1 MRSGGFRKGPAASSG
16 CASCKRVQ
24 NCGSRSGLAGTKRP
38 MSEPLPQGA
47 RGPLSTGTWTALE
60 NQVFRNFWLFSFFAF
75 VGASMQTVGAG
86 WLMTELDPSPSKV
99 ALVQAAFSLSA
110 FAMGLP
116 AGVIADLVDRRWIML
131 LSLASLM
138 FFAGILG
145 LVTVAG
151 WITPNLLVL
160 ITFLFGLAAA
170 SLTPAMQATMPDL
183 VPREQLPSALT
194 LNGMNNS
201 IARAVG
207 PGLAGLILG
216 FWGAGWMFV
225 LNVVTFIGLFV
236 VILLWRNR
244 PPPERD
250 AGTRFRHALREGM
263 SFMIRQRPLRQLL
276 FKMSLNFLMIS
287 ILLALVPS
295 VAATL
300 LDGRPQ
306 TLGLLLAFFG
316 VGSVVGSFL
325 LGALYQR
332 LSRSQVI
339 DLATVT
345 HAIAVLIIGLSAQ
358 KYLSAVATFLA
369 GLAWTAIMT
378 SINIVAQMLLPARLR
393 ARGLSINMVATMGSL
408 ALGAAIWGQVAE
420 IYGLRNAFLIAAAG
434 GFMMPVLTSRFRLV
448 EELDDSDDSAESSEV
463 AKDSI

>member
-1 MRSGGFRKGPAASSG
+1 
-16 CASCKRVQ
+16 
-24 NCGSRSGLAGTKRP
+24 
-38 MSEPLPQGA
+38 MSEPIPQGA
-47 RGPLSTGTWTALE
+47 RGPLPTGTWTALE

-86 WLMTELDPSPSKV
+86 WLMTELDPAPSKV

-160 ITFLFGLAAA
+160 LTFLFGLAAA

-216 FWGAGWMFV
+216 VWGAGWMFV
-225 LNVVTFIGLFV
+225 LNVVTFIGLFL

-244 PPPERD
+244 PAPDRGGE
-250 AGTRFRHALREGM
+250 TRFRHALREGM

-276 FKMSLNFLMIS
+276 IKMALNFLMIS

-325 LGALYQR
+325 LGALYRR

-339 DLATVT
+339 DLATIT
-345 HAIAVLIIGLSAQ
+345 HAIAVLIIGLSSQ
-358 KYLSAVATFLA
+358 KYLSALATFLA
-369 GLAWTAIMT
+369 GLSWTAIMT

-420 IYGLRNAFLIAAAG
+420 IYGLRNAFLIAAAA

-448 EELDDSDDSAESSEV
+448 EELADSDDSAATSEV
-463 AKDSI
+463 AKDSV

>member
-1 MRSGGFRKGPAASSG
+1 
-16 CASCKRVQ
+16 
-24 NCGSRSGLAGTKRP
+24 

-116 AGVIADLVDRRWIML
+116 AGVIADLVDRRWVM
-131 LSLASLM
+131 LASLAGLM
-138 FFAGILG
+138 LFAGVLG
-145 LVTVAG
+145 LVTLAG
-151 WITPNLLVL
+151 WITPNLLIL
-160 ITFLFGLAAA
+160 LTFLFGLAAA
-170 SLTPAMQATMPDL
+170 TVTPAMQATMPDL

-216 FWGAGWMFV
+216 VWGAGWMFV
-225 LNVVTFIGLFV
+225 LNVVTFIGLLV

-244 PPPERD
+244 PPPERG

-306 TLGLLLAFFG
+306 TLGLLLAWFG

-325 LGALYQR
+325 LGALYRR

-345 HAIAVLIIGLSAQ
+345 HAIAVLIIGLSSQ

-369 GLAWTAIMT
+369 GLSWTAIMT

-420 IYGLRNAFLIAAAG
+420 FYGLRNAFLVAAVG
-434 GFMMPVLTSRFRLV
+434 GFMMPVVTSRFRLV
-448 EELDDSDDSAESSEV
+448 EELDDGGASAESSKV
-463 AKDSI
+463 AKDSV